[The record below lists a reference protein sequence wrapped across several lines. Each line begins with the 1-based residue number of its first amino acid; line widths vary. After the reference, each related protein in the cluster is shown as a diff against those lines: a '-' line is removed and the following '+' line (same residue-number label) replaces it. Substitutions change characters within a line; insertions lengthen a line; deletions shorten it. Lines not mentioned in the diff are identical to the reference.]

1 MRICFYSSG
10 NSLQGGAERSQARIA
25 QWLIE
30 RGDDVHV
37 VLPRESELTEHY
49 RSIGATLHVIYW
61 QHLQKLSDPVH
72 VLKYVLGWPIIT
84 FRLCRLLRRERIQ
97 VMHVN
102 EILDFQGLVA
112 SRLAGVPCATYVR
125 IILPSRLMRRVVRF
139 IALTFANRVVC
150 VSHATHRM
158 ALGATRHPK
167 VQVIQNPGADPAV
180 FNPDTVQPVSAPGAE
195 GMRVIGMVAKLVREK
210 GHLLLVEMAAR
221 LRDRGFTELCY
232 VIVGGEVA
240 GHEAYARELRD
251 AVRDRELN
259 DVFHFAG
266 QQHDIA
272 GHLAAWDI
280 VCHLPLVEDCFPG
293 VILEAAAMARP
304 IISFDSGGITEQV
317 THPTSARLVTI
328 GDVDAM
334 TEHAIQLLSDPTTAE
349 RMGERARLEVTSK
362 FSRQRHRAELD
373 QLYDDLRNR
382 RKPASADSD
391 M

>member
-10 NSLQGGAERSQARIA
+10 NSLQGGAERSQARIV

-49 RSIGATLHVIYW
+49 RSIGATLHVIHW

-72 VLKYVLGWPIIT
+72 VLKYALGWPIIT
-84 FRLCRLLRRERIQ
+84 FRLYRLLRRQRIE

-125 IILPSRLMRRVVRF
+125 IILPSRLMRRIVRF
-139 IALTFANRVVC
+139 VALTFANRVVC

-158 ALGATRHPK
+158 ALGETHHRK
-167 VQVIQNPGADPAV
+167 VQVIHNPGADRTV
-180 FNPDTVQPVSAPGAE
+180 FDPESVQPVDIPGAD
-195 GMRVIGMVAKLVREK
+195 GRRVIGMVAKLVREK
-210 GHLLLVEMAAR
+210 GHMLLVEMAAR
-221 LRDRGFTELCY
+221 LRDRGFTDLYY
-232 VIVGGEVA
+232 VIVGGQVA
-240 GHEAYARELRD
+240 GHEAYARKLRD
-251 AVRDRELN
+251 AVRDRGLDN
-259 DVFHFAG
+259 VFHFAG

-293 VILEAAAMARP
+293 VILEAATMARP

-349 RMGERARLEVTSK
+349 HMGERARQEVTSK
-362 FSRQRHRAELD
+362 FSKERHRAKLD

-382 RKPASADSD
+382 RNSSPAAGET
-391 M
+391 